1 MAKEQPLSSVYNAI
15 RILQEFSDDIPVMG
29 VSELGERLG
38 IAKSTVHRL
47 LCTLRETGLVEQDS
61 HSHKYRLGIGMFVI
75 GSVFYRSAELRAKAF
90 PILVDLM
97 QRVRRIVRL
106 GIYDYGSVVYLC
118 KLPEDKETRTFSS
131 IGTRVPCHST
141 AVGKLLLA
149 FQSSEEIE
157 RVLSLPL
164 KARTSNTMT
173 DKDEL
178 LEQLG
183 HIRAVRY
190 ALTSEES
197 RYDVCSL
204 AVPVYDESQHV
215 TAALS
220 ITGSKSQFLPTQV
233 QEFLGT
239 LRMFSRLITEQL
251 DGIE

>member
-1 MAKEQPLSSVYNAI
+1 
-15 RILQEFSDDIPVMG
+15 
-29 VSELGERLG
+29 
-38 IAKSTVHRL
+38 
-47 LCTLRETGLVEQDS
+47 
-61 HSHKYRLGIGMFVI
+61 
-75 GSVFYRSAELRAKAF
+75 
-90 PILVDLM
+90 
-97 QRVRRIVRL
+97 
-106 GIYDYGSVVYLC
+106 
-118 KLPEDKETRTFSS
+118 
-131 IGTRVPCHST
+131 
-141 AVGKLLLA
+141 
-149 FQSSEEIE
+149 
-157 RVLSLPL
+157 
-164 KARTSNTMT
+164 MT